1 MVQTNCKQLYNF
13 AAVLICLHRICN
25 FLLRLQR
32 IQTEGFRK
40 TLHLFAQTAA
50 TCLHLITVGKK
61 LLQHRI
67 QTRNKREH
75 RRKFGKAHLCWATR
89 KSSQR
94 NIHGIKLS
102 LILTTA
108 HRLAT
113 KSCKYCL
120 RNKAGQRRCFVL
132 PCREPPVLCAPPNVN
147 LLTIDVLLGPSRQA
161 EGEVQKVSLLETPE
175 EIPSWSIMKSRL
187 CGHGPTQYNC

>member
-1 MVQTNCKQLYNF
+1 MS
-13 AAVLICLHRICN
+13 AATADSNR
-25 FLLRLQR
+25 RLSKD
-32 IQTEGFRK
+32 F
-40 TLHLFAQTAA
+40 LHLFAQTAA

-61 LLQHRI
+61 LLQHRS
-67 QTRNKREH
+67 QTRNKSEH
-75 RRKFGKAHLCWATR
+75 RRKFGKTHPRWATR

-108 HRLAT
+108 HRLSA